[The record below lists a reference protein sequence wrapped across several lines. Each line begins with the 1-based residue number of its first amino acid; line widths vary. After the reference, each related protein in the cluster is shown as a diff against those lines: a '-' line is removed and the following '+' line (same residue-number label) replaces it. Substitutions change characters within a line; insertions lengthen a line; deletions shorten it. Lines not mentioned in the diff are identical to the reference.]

1 MLSYGIS
8 YNDIDVQYL
17 SFGEAANA
25 LKDGNV
31 DAAFVTA
38 GYPTA
43 AIQDIASQARIRLIP
58 VDSDKADS
66 LIKDFPFYT
75 KTTIPAG
82 TYANVNVDTPAVSVM
97 AMLVTTDKMS
107 DDMGGAIAKAL
118 FENLDRLKTAHS
130 AAAAISKEGAMEGIP
145 IDMNGGAEAFFKK

>member
-1 MLSYGIS
+1 MEAYGIT

-43 AIQDIASQARIRLIP
+43 AVQDIASQNQIRLLP
-58 VDSDKADS
+58 VDTDKADA
-66 LIKDFPFYT
+66 LIKEYPFYA

-82 TYANVNVDTPAVSVM
+82 TYANFNEEVPAVSVM
-97 AMLVTTDKMS
+97 AMLIATDKMN
-107 DDMGGAIAKAL
+107 DELGGEVAKAI
-118 FENLDRLKTAHS
+118 FSNLDRIKSAH
-130 AAAAISKEGAMEGIP
+130 ATGNLITKEHAMDALPIP
-145 IDMNGGAEAFFKK
+145 MNGGAEKFLK